1 MHAPVASRP
10 SHALNELGDQA
21 REGARQA
28 SPWIEGLGRFG
39 YAAKGIVYLILGGLA
54 LQAALGQGGQVT
66 DQKGA
71 LTSIAE
77 YPFGKVM
84 LASLFV
90 GLLGYALWR
99 GAQAIFDTENHGSDA
114 KGIALRVL
122 EGGVAFIYVGLAISA
137 LRIAMGA
144 SSGASSTQQTQGW
157 TAWLMDQPF
166 GVWLVG
172 LIGAAVVA
180 NGIAQF
186 IRAFGDKLTEKL
198 RRDEMTASQ
207 VEWVTRIGRAGY
219 SARGVAFVT
228 IGGLLIA
235 AALHHNPGEAQGLDG
250 ALATL
255 AAQPFGP
262 YLLILVTAGLA
273 AYGLYALIEARYR
286 RMVLY

>member
-1 MHAPVASRP
+1 MHAPAADRS
-10 SHALNELGDQA
+10 SNSLDDLGAQA
-21 REGARQA
+21 RAGAREA

-77 YPFGKVM
+77 YPYGKIL

-99 GAQAIFDTENHGSDA
+99 VARAVFDTEDQGTEP
-114 KGIALRVL
+114 KGLALRGLDV
-122 EGGVAFIYVGLAISA
+122 GVAVIYVGLAISA
-137 LRIAMGA
+137 LKIAMGT
-144 SSGASSTQQTQGW
+144 SSGSGSTQQTQDW
-157 TAWLMDQPF
+157 TAWLMGQPF
-166 GVWLVG
+166 GIWLVG

-273 AYGLYALIEARYR
+273 AYGLFALIEARYR
-286 RMVLY
+286 RMVLC